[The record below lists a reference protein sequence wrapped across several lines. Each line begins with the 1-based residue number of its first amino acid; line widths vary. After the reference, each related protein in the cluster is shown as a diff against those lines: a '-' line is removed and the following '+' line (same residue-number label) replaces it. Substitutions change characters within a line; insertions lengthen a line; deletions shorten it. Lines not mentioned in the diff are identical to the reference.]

1 MASVIRGDDNFDS
14 TPTVSSNVPAFSAKP
29 SSNQD
34 IPNDSSTKLIFGTEI
49 LDTHSKFTDSKFTP
63 TVAGLY
69 FLSTTVLFSDG
80 VNSAFIRA
88 RIMKNGSELLLNVDQ
103 YDSTSGTG
111 VINLSVLVEANTT
124 DYFEIFVR
132 QNRGQ
137 PTFVQAAQTRFS
149 GFKLAGV

>member
-1 MASVIRGDDNFDS
+1 MSSVIRGDGNFDS

-34 IPNDSSTKLIFGTEI
+34 IPDNTYTKLLFGTEI
-49 LDTHSKFTDSKFTP
+49 VDTNSKFTDSKFTP
-63 TVAGLY
+63 TVSGLY

-80 VNSAFIRA
+80 VGSAFIRA
-88 RIMKNGSELLLNVDQ
+88 RLMKNGSELLVNVDQ
-103 YDSTSGTG
+103 YDSNSGTG
-111 VINLSVLVEANTT
+111 AINLSALVEANTT

-132 QNRGQ
+132 QTRGQ